1 MLVTW
6 KYRPRETLIQR
17 LDPRARLIFMA
28 CVILAITLAQVW
40 DIRLLLPLFI
50 LVLILYLLA
59 RIEWRDVRRAWLLI
73 SVILVFIIGL
83 NALIAGRGGPMAVL
97 QEASPVVLFQTPT
110 IQIPLTPWSLTVTI
124 TVARVWFA
132 LTQFVRLLTMAML
145 AVPVAYTFDPS
156 MYGVIFRRLGLPDKA
171 SFTMDLAFRFVP
183 SLGRDFAITMDAQ
196 RARGYELERAHGGI
210 VERLR
215 RLAPLLVPV
224 TMQSIV
230 AGEEVVDAMDLRA
243 FGTRPRTW
251 MRAGELVYRPRD
263 YILIGLGVAI
273 LVGSLAARAAGFGE
287 FWLPEGLVALAGG

>member
-1 MLVTW
+1 MLVAW

-17 LDPRARLIFMA
+17 LDPRARLIFMV

-59 RIEWRDVRRAWLLI
+59 RIEWQDVRRAWLLI

-110 IQIPLTPWSLTVTI
+110 LRIPFTPWSLTVTI
-124 TVARVWFA
+124 TVARAWFA

-171 SFTMDLAFRFVP
+171 SYTMDLAFRFVP
-183 SLGRDFAITMDAQ
+183 TLGRDFAITMDAQ
-196 RARGYELERAHGGI
+196 RARGYELERARGGI

-224 TMQSIV
+224 TMQAIV

-243 FGTRPRTW
+243 FGTRRRTW
-251 MRAGELVYRPRD
+251 MRADELVYQPRD
-263 YILIGLGVAI
+263 YVLIGLGVVI
-273 LVGSLAARAAGFGE
+273 LLGSLGARAMGFGD
-287 FWLPEGLVALAGG
+287 FWLPAALAAWAGG